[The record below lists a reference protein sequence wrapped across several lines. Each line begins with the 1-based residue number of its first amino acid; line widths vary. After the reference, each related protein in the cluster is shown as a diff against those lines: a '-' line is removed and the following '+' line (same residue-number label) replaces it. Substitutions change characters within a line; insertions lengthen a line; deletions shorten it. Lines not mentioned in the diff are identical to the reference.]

1 MNLILSLAAYYS
13 KIEKYR
19 SVNNALIWY
28 ALTQFEG
35 SLSYLDMTRVEYI
48 IHIVI
53 VKIIEAIQ
61 IKELHSG
68 FLYMSEAGAVAVSF

>member
-1 MNLILSLAAYYS
+1 
-13 KIEKYR
+13 
-19 SVNNALIWY
+19 
-28 ALTQFEG
+28 
-35 SLSYLDMTRVEYI
+35 MTRVEYI